1 MAYTLYDH
9 QKRILELF
17 TEHDRFLLLAE
28 VGTGKTLP
36 TLVHLSNLF
45 LGGEASSALLVA
57 PLSGLDAW
65 YRDIKK
71 LSPERQR
78 LIWRNTTFINYDKLS
93 RKNSRYQKECW
104 KKWDVVILDEGHAIS
119 NPTSNRTRYF
129 VGKGIALGLASKAKY
144 RYLLTGTL
152 ITNGR
157 LEDLWGALRFILDD
171 AWYSWADFKHR
182 YLVTKRLPN
191 SYAEMVIGYRHRA
204 ELLDIVAQHSY
215 RVLKSECLDL
225 PEEMPDDIITVPW
238 ATKKN
243 AEPFDKTTEALYMD
257 ALESYVEALD
267 MVMDNP
273 LTRLLRMRQI
283 ATGHVKESDTRDA
296 TGKLC
301 KGAVHMLNQN
311 KTHYAME
318 LIENNLPRKTVV
330 FYQFTATCHA
340 LETALKRAK
349 INYVTLN
356 GEQKDKGIWVKFQ
369 EDPDIKVIVVQYQSG
384 SSAIDLYA
392 ASYTIYMEP
401 TDSSYIMEQSRART
415 HRNGQKQAC
424 NYVFLLTENSV
435 EFDMYK
441 RLQNYQDFNETVYRD
456 IARNQ
461 LKGGL

>member
-1 MAYTLYDH
+1 MLDLMT
-9 QKRILELF
+9 K
-17 TEHDRFLLLAE
+17 HDRFLILAE
-28 VGTGKTLP
+28 VGTGKTLS
-36 TLVHLSNLF
+36 TVVHLSNLF
-45 LGGEASSALLVA
+45 LGGEARNALIVA

-71 LSPERQR
+71 LSPDRQR
-78 LIWRNTTFINYDKLS
+78 MIRQNTTFINYDKLS
-93 RKNSRYQKECW
+93 RKNGRYQKECA
-104 KKWDVVILDEGHAIS
+104 KIWDVVILDEGHAIS
-119 NPTSNRTRYF
+119 NPSSNRTRYF
-129 VGKGIALGLASKAKY
+129 VGKGVALGLASNAKY

-152 ITNGR
+152 LTNGR
-157 LEDLWGALRFILDD
+157 LEDLWSPLRFILDD
-171 AWYSWADFKHR
+171 AWYSWQDFKHR
-182 YLVTKRLPN
+182 FLVTRRLPN

-215 RVLKSECLDL
+215 RVLKADCLDL
-225 PEEMPDDIITVPW
+225 PEEMPDDIVTVPW
-238 ATKKN
+238 AAGKN
-243 AEPFDKTTEALYMD
+243 AEPFDKTTEALYLD

-283 ATGHVKESDTRDA
+283 ATGHVKESDTRNSA
-296 TGKLC
+296 GGLQ
-301 KGAVHMLNQN
+301 KGTVYALNQN

-318 LIENNLPRKTVV
+318 LIQNNLPHKTVV

-340 LETALKRAK
+340 LEAALKKAK

-392 ASYTIYMEP
+392 SSYTIYMEP

-415 HRNGQKQAC
+415 HRNGQKQPC
-424 NYVFLLTENSV
+424 NYVFLLTENSI

-441 RLQNYQDFNETVYRD
+441 RLQNYQDFNEEAYRE
-456 IARNQ
+456 IARARVR
-461 LKGGL
+461 GEIV